1 MKAYYKNLLTLRR
14 GLLKAG
20 YKYDEIK
27 RIMIEFRENSTISFR
42 RKANIERTA
51 DDVLSLA
58 FYWDNSPQGG
68 EYWVKIG
75 EKLMGVV

>member
-1 MKAYYKNLLTLRR
+1 MKAYYKNLVTLRK
-14 GLLKAG
+14 GLLNAG
-20 YKYDEIK
+20 YGYEDVK

-42 RKANIERTA
+42 KEADIERTA

-58 FYWDNSPQGG
+58 FYWDISPQGNK
-68 EYWVKIG
+68 YWLKIS